1 MKLAGWKKR
10 IRLDIDYT
18 NKIGG
23 SVTQFPV
30 TIFLKP
36 TNGDTWKVFN
46 EVGNNYRKIAITKA
60 DGVTELKVEMEL
72 WDVANKVGIL
82 HTSLAN
88 WVIGGDTS
96 IYLYYDGSHYDN
108 PNVGNIASTAGQA
121 VWDSNF
127 KARYSMKDLTTS
139 TIEDSTSNNNDGT
152 KKAANEPIQ
161 ADGQI
166 AKAQSF
172 DGTDDYITVGTMGNF
187 GSELA
192 TNKPTFSC
200 WVKSSVTNKVLS
212 LCGTANDGTT
222 VLFDI
227 KLNCYWDDTVAA
239 GKIRVLLRDKDGKDG
254 KAVNGYVDSN
264 TGITNGNWHHLVVT
278 IDGSNNAIQIIL
290 DGVSQSVTYYQKNTP
305 SSFVNFQYP
314 MAIGARNNRG
324 TLDYHF
330 DGIIDE
336 VSFSNTLRPFA
347 WIKASYNSGNDT
359 LLKYLKEETLFSRR
373 GIFYVP
379 INTSNFF
386 HFFR

>member
-72 WDVANKVGIL
+72 WDVANKVGVL

-88 WVIGGDTS
+88 WVIGGDTC

-127 KARYSMKDLTTS
+127 KMVQHMNDYDTS
-139 TIEDSTSNNNDGT
+139 HIKDSTSNNNDGT
-152 KKAANEPIQ
+152 KKAINEPVE

-166 AKAQSF
+166 AKAQDF
-172 DGTDDYITVGTMGNF
+172 DGSDDYINLGRPASLNLTSAWTLEAWV
-187 GSELA
+187 
-192 TNKPTFSC
+192 KPTSSPNGSGIITEAFSGDNIVQYELGFGMNANRPLRLMTGFFHSGA
-200 WVKSSVTNKVLS
+200 WSLAEDSVDISTNQWIHII
-212 LCGTANDGTT
+212 GTWDGTT
-222 VLFDI
+222 LRVYKNGALVGSNVPGRSSQAGSESFWI
-227 KLNCYWDDTVAA
+227 GRRHDTYTSASFFPGLIDEVR
-239 GKIRVLLRDKDGKDG
+239 I
-254 KAVNGYVDSN
+254 SN
-264 TGITNGNWHHLVVT
+264 TGR
-278 IDGSNNAIQIIL
+278 SA
-290 DGVSQSVTYYQKNTP
+290 
-305 SSFVNFQYP
+305 
-314 MAIGARNNRG
+314 
-324 TLDYHF
+324 
-330 DGIIDE
+330 
-336 VSFSNTLRPFA
+336 A
-347 WIKASYNSGNDT
+347 WIKASYNSGNNT

-386 HFFR
+386 HFFK

>member
-127 KARYSMKDLTTS
+127 KMVQHLIDYDTS
-139 TIEDSTSNNNDGT
+139 HTKDSTSNNNDGT

-161 ADGQI
+161 ADGKI

-172 DGTDDYITVGTMGNF
+172 DGSNDYIAVSDNSSLDITDTITIEAWV
-187 GSELA
+187 
-192 TNKPTFSC
+192 KPT
-200 WVKSSVTNKVLS
+200 SSSDFGQIVAKRDGSKTICNYAMYRYFNNRKLGFYFYNSGWNIYTTSSDELTLNAWNYATIVHKF
-212 LCGTANDGTT
+212 GDANST
-222 VLFDI
+222 
-227 KLNCYWDDTVAA
+227 
-239 GKIRVLLRDKDGKDG
+239 
-254 KAVNGYVDSN
+254 KAYVNGVQK
-264 TGITNGNWHHLVVT
+264 TGSWSHGNGGLAAITN
-278 IDGSNNAIQIIL
+278 NA
-290 DGVSQSVTYYQKNTP
+290 
-305 SSFVNFQYP
+305 SFPIGGLTDQT
-314 MAIGARNNRG
+314 AIFTG
-324 TLDYHF
+324 L
-330 DGIIDE
+330 IDE
-336 VSFSNTLRPFA
+336 VRISNTCRSAA
-347 WIKASYNSGNDT
+347 WIKASYNSLNDT
-359 LLKYLKEETLFSRR
+359 LIKYLKEETLFSRR